1 MVLSAES
8 PSLVL
13 YSPDRVYGESN
24 TTIRIVCSATGVP
37 NPTINWTIPNPIGDV
52 PTSKVIKVYSNT
64 TTMNG
69 TEIVTSVLELCS
81 VNIRDRGIYHCTAAN
96 ERGNESRSF
105 DLTVTGELCCFL

>member
-13 YSPDRVYGESN
+13 YSPDRVYGEAN
-24 TTIRIVCSATGVP
+24 TTIRVVCSATGVP
-37 NPTINWTIPNPIGDV
+37 NPTINWTIPNHIG
-52 PTSKVIKVYSNT
+52 KVYLNT

-81 VNIRDRGIYHCTAAN
+81 VNISDTGMYSCIAAN
-96 ERGNESRSF
+96 ERGNESKSF
-105 DLTVTGELCCFL
+105 DVTVTSELCCFL